1 MQKKC
6 AHKLNNARY
15 IAGIMFERN
24 CNLCLFPNNVYLCLM
39 KIEALFF
46 DLDGTLYPDGVGVWN
61 AISAKMNDFMHNE
74 LGIPLEKV
82 SDIREG
88 YFHKYGTTLRGIQ
101 HHYNIDPKVYLNYVH
116 DIPVSDFIKPD
127 AHLRELLKKNS
138 LPKWIVTNS
147 DKNHSMR
154 VLDALGIGDQFKD
167 IIDVWA
173 TDYNPKPSSLF
184 FEAAL
189 KISGLTN
196 TEKIIFFDDIQQNV
210 LGAKTN
216 GFIPVLVGEGI
227 IADGIDNQIDKIH
240 DFPKF
245 IKDLTNVNV

>member
-1 MQKKC
+1 
-6 AHKLNNARY
+6 
-15 IAGIMFERN
+15 
-24 CNLCLFPNNVYLCLM
+24 M

-46 DLDGTLYPDGVGVWN
+46 DLDGTLYQDVVGVWN
-61 AISAKMNDFMHNE
+61 AISVRMNDFMHKE
-74 LGIPLEKV
+74 LGIPIEKV

-101 HHYNIDPKVYLNYVH
+101 HHYDIDPKEYLSYVH
-116 DIPVSDFIKPD
+116 DVPVNEFIKPD
-127 AHLRELLKKNS
+127 PQLRELLIKNS

-154 VLDALGIGDQFKD
+154 VLDALGIRDQFKD

-173 TDYNPKPSSLF
+173 TGYNPKPSPHF
-184 FEAAL
+184 YKTTL
-189 KISGLTN
+189 KISGLTSP
-196 TEKIIFFDDIQQNV
+196 EPIIFFDDIQQNV
-210 LGAKTN
+210 LGAKTF

-240 DFPKF
+240 DFPKI
-245 IKDLTNVNV
+245 IKDLTNANV